1 MKMADKKDTEVE
13 PKADDKKDEDKPE
26 ELVAPDE
33 GKDLKMSRGPRPEAE
48 IDFDKLNDLFVF
60 DGFGNKIRF
69 VDIFKKQ
76 KTIIIFTRVSLSLS
90 LSCSLSVFVSFSLS
104 LSLSLSLS
112 VVCMNVYVLNIL

>member
-13 PKADDKKDEDKPE
+13 PKADDKKEEDKPE

-76 KTIIIFTRVSLSLS
+76 KTIIIFTRVSLF
-90 LSCSLSVFVSFSLS
+90 CCVSVIVSFCLS
-104 LSLSLSLS
+104 LSL
-112 VVCMNVYVLNIL
+112 VCMDVHVLNIL